1 MENSSIKESYSF
13 LSDNMN
19 LQEEIKQ
26 KDEVALG
33 NVYIKGKDVN
43 KKIDISSNLDALKAL
58 IQREQD
64 KTCVAM
70 QLKLLNE
77 IKTQI
82 EIKESCFN

>member
-1 MENSSIKESYSF
+1 M
-13 LSDNMN
+13 
-19 LQEEIKQ
+19 
-26 KDEVALG
+26 
-33 NVYIKGKDVN
+33 YIKGKDVK